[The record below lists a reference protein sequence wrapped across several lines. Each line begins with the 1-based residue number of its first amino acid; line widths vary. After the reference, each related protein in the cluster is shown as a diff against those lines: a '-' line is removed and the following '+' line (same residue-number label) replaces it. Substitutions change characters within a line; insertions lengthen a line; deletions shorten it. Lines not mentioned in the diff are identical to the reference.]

1 MTPHA
6 LTAAPAPTLLL
17 QASRPHNIPAI
28 YTNNTSNT
36 IQWKGQKLI
45 KKYQKLN
52 CYHHFDLIDDIYK
65 IIYSDDP
72 RNIRSCNALIKR
84 FNKMKRTD
92 MQMNID
98 ATRIEQDEYFQKFNA
113 TYRPNFELPFSFS
126 DDDDE

>member
-1 MTPHA
+1 MT
-6 LTAAPAPTLLL
+6 
-17 QASRPHNIPAI
+17 I
-28 YTNNTSNT
+28 YTNNT

-45 KKYQKLN
+45 KKYQKCN

-84 FNKMKRTD
+84 FNKIKNPE
-92 MQMNID
+92 MQMNIN
-98 ATRIEQDEYFQKFNA
+98 ATRIEQKEYFQKFNA
-113 TYRPNFELPFSFS
+113 IYRPNFEPPFYFNDDD